1 MSKVA
6 VSIKI
11 DKGVKE
17 KTQKML
23 KKMGLPFSTFIN
35 AQLYQ
40 FTENRGVYFGEPS
53 YQMSKKLERTLKK
66 VEEDYKNGKNI
77 SPVFDNAKDAITWL
91 NS

>member
-11 DKGVKE
+11 DKGIKE

-35 AQLYQ
+35 AQLHQ
-40 FTENRGVYFGEPS
+40 FTENKGVYFGEPS
-53 YQMSKKLERTLKK
+53 YPMSKKLEKIIK
-66 VEEDYKNGKNI
+66 ESEKNWKEGKNL
-77 SPVFDNAKDAITWL
+77 SPIFSNAKDAVRWL